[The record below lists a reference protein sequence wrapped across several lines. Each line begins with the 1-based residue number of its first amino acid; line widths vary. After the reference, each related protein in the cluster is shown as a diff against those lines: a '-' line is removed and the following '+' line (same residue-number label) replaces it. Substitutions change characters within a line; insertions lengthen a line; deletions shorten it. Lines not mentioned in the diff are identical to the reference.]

1 MTRVL
6 LVYVLPFLL
15 PLALY
20 IGWVWLSRRKNTEDG
35 PWQLAE
41 GPWLWFVAA
50 GIALMAGGMV
60 YLGLSG
66 GSEPGGTY
74 QPPRYED
81 GAIIPGRVIPE
92 SDKNRRQ

>member
-1 MTRVL
+1 
-6 LVYVLPFLL
+6 
-15 PLALY
+15 
-20 IGWVWLSRRKNTEDG
+20 
-35 PWQLAE
+35 
-41 GPWLWFVAA
+41 
-50 GIALMAGGMV
+50 MV
-60 YLGLSG
+60 YLGLSS